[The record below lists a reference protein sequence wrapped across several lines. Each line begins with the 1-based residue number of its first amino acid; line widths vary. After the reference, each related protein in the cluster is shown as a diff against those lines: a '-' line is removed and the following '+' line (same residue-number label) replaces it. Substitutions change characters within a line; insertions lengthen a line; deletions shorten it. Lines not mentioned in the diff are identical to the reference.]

1 MPSALEFLAP
11 LRAGLVPVPATNQE
25 GVCEI
30 CHSGIAGDYVRCSQC
45 NQARYLDVPEVLPIA
60 MSVHLRLLHAHLRG
74 YKDDLDAGVRSRMAL
89 RLAALVSVF
98 MANHQRCLGEWDY
111 VTCVPSTQRVAPRLI
126 VSRLRLSEHRYNQVL
141 AASAGVLRGERT
153 LDPGRFIVS
162 GTVRRDRVL
171 LFDDTFTSGASIF
184 SAVAALREAGAE
196 VVGPLVIGRHI
207 RPDWEPSQ
215 ALLQWLTRRN
225 WDEYCC
231 ARCAGEYR
239 EQRAPGGL
247 F

>member
-11 LRAGLVPVPATNQE
+11 LRSGLIPVPATNQ
-25 GVCEI
+25 GRVCEI
-30 CHSGIAGDYVRCSQC
+30 CHTGIDGDYVRCSRC
-45 NQARYLDVPEVLPIA
+45 EQARYLDMPEVLPIA
-60 MSVHLRLLHAHLRG
+60 MSVHLGLLHAHLRG
-74 YKDDLDAGVRSRMAL
+74 YKDNLDTAVRSRMAL

-111 VTCVPSTQRVAPRLI
+111 VTCVPSARRVAPAAI
-126 VSRLRLSEHRYNQVL
+126 VSHLRVFEHRYNQVL
-141 AASAGVLRGERT
+141 AAADRHGERAV
-153 LDPGRFIVS
+153 DPGRFAVS

-171 LFDDTFTSGASIF
+171 LFDDTFTSGAGIF

-207 RPDWEPSQ
+207 RSDWEPSQ
-215 ALLQWLTRRN
+215 ALLDWLAQRK
-225 WDEYCC
+225 WDEHRC
-231 ARCAGEYR
+231 ARCGGEYR
-239 EQRAPGGL
+239 EQPAPGAL

>member
-11 LRAGLVPVPATNQE
+11 LRAGLIPLPATNQS

-30 CHSGIAGDYVRCSQC
+30 CHTGIDADYVRCSQC
-45 NQARYLDVPEVLPIA
+45 EQARYLAVPEVLPIA
-60 MSVHLRLLHAHLRG
+60 MSVHLGLLHAHLRG
-74 YKDDLDAGVRSRMAL
+74 YKDNLDTAVRSRMAL

-111 VTCVPSTQRVAPRLI
+111 VTCVPSVRRAAPAAI
-126 VSRLRLSEHRYNQVL
+126 VSHLGVFAPRYNQVL
-141 AASAGVLRGERT
+141 AASAEVRRAERA
-153 LDPGRFIVS
+153 LDPGRFPVS
-162 GTVRRDRVL
+162 GRVRRDRVL

-207 RPDWEPSQ
+207 RPDWGPSQ
-215 ALLQWLTRRN
+215 ALLYWLAQRK
-225 WDEYCC
+225 WDEHRC
-231 ARCAGEYR
+231 ARCGGEYR
-239 EQRAPGGL
+239 AQPAPGAL